1 MNELRWFFSFCG
13 LVADPGGN
21 GGGSAGV
28 IRAGTSCFAIST
40 RDRNS
45 RYPDDTRHDD
55 TRPYAARHGDTSGS
69 DARDT
74 VTVYHCACHNDPSTP
89 GTANACA
96 DAPTRDRA
104 QSREQRSIR

>member
-45 RYPDDTRHDD
+45 RYPDDTR
-55 TRPYAARHGDTSGS
+55 PYAARHGDTS

-74 VTVYHCACHNDPSTP
+74 VTVYHCHNDPSTP

-104 QSREQRSIR
+104 QGTEHRSIR